1 MKTQE
6 GVDERRLAGAVG
18 PEQPNSPTLQ
28 NASETMKDRSAAEL
42 YFEPI

>member
-1 MKTQE
+1 MKTQQR
-6 GVDERRLAGAVG
+6 VDERGLACAIGS
-18 PEQPNSPTLQ
+18 EQPNSPTLQ